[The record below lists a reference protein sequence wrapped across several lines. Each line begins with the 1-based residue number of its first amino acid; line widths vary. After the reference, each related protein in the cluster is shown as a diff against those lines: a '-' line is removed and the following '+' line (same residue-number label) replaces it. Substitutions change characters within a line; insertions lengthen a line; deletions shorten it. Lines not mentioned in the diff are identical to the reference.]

1 MVDSLSA
8 KERSEIMARVRSRNT
23 RPELRVRDLVF
34 ALGYPYRL
42 HDISFA
48 GAIDEILRQFLEE
61 MRVVS

>member
-1 MVDSLSA
+1 
-8 KERSEIMARVRSRNT
+8 MARVRSRNT